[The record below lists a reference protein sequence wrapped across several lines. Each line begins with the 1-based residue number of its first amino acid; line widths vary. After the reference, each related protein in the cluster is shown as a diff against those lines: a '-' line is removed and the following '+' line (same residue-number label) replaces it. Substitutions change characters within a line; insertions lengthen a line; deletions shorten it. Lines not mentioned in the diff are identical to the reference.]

1 MMILILKCHGKLAP
15 TKVGRQPLG
24 NAGDLRRTVSCYDTF
39 VSGRP
44 YMITVDGRIV
54 RSSLPSRERIRPGAA
69 MRTHS
74 QVPPLQT
81 RAEGVSSMATTSIP
95 WGEPTWATRL
105 EEQGERKALLRVLEA
120 RFGSLPATL
129 IERIEAADGTR
140 IEQLLDRAGTA
151 SSLLELESLIAP

>member
-1 MMILILKCHGKLAP
+1 
-15 TKVGRQPLG
+15 
-24 NAGDLRRTVSCYDTF
+24 
-39 VSGRP
+39 
-44 YMITVDGRIV
+44 
-54 RSSLPSRERIRPGAA
+54 
-69 MRTHS
+69 
-74 QVPPLQT
+74 
-81 RAEGVSSMATTSIP
+81 MATTSIP

-151 SSLLELESLIAP
+151 ASLLELESLIAP